1 MWHVGLDAEASGV
14 LNDLYNRVE
23 VSDERMERLLC
34 LFELALC
41 QSGRHASGPCRTAG
55 LSRDGDGS
63 RPAAAAQAAKFAS
76 QPADRQATM
85 KTSLLTI
92 CRRSIRGLP
101 PRFAA
106 LAPRIPLRLAR
117 WLAFALAL
125 ASALTP
131 ALAQTPAATAQ
142 DPAAANAPA
151 APANTAVPANPAS
164 TLEPFG
170 WLHGCWDGKV
180 NQRDFREEWLPL
192 RGDMM
197 IGVSQTV
204 SQGKTQD
211 FEYLRLEL
219 RPEGIFYVAVPSGK
233 KETSFRFSGKT
244 QRRRKR
250 NLHLREPGR

>member
-1 MWHVGLDAEASGV
+1 
-14 LNDLYNRVE
+14 
-23 VSDERMERLLC
+23 
-34 LFELALC
+34 
-41 QSGRHASGPCRTAG
+41 
-55 LSRDGDGS
+55 
-63 RPAAAAQAAKFAS
+63 
-76 QPADRQATM
+76 M
-85 KTSLLTI
+85 KKNLPTI
-92 CRRSIRGLP
+92 CRSSIRGLP

-106 LAPRIPLRLAR
+106 LATRLPLRLAR
-117 WLAFALAL
+117 LLAFALAL
-125 ASALTP
+125 ASSLTP

-151 APANTAVPANPAS
+151 ASAPANPAS

-219 RPEGIFYVAVPSGK
+219 RPEGIFYVAVPAGK
-233 KETSFRFSGKT
+233 KETSFRLSGRT
-244 QRRRKR
+244 RDGENEIFTFENPVDEFPQRIIYRRATEGWLYAHVEGKLNALPR
-250 NLHLREPGR
+250 SVIYPMRRVDCRSGEFIRQ

>member
-1 MWHVGLDAEASGV
+1 
-14 LNDLYNRVE
+14 
-23 VSDERMERLLC
+23 
-34 LFELALC
+34 
-41 QSGRHASGPCRTAG
+41 
-55 LSRDGDGS
+55 
-63 RPAAAAQAAKFAS
+63 
-76 QPADRQATM
+76 M

-117 WLAFALAL
+117 WPSFALAL

-131 ALAQTPAATAQ
+131 ALAQTPAAIAQ
-142 DPAAANAPA
+142 DPATANAPA
-151 APANTAVPANPAS
+151 APANTAAPGNPAS

-180 NQRDFREEWLPL
+180 NLRDFREEWLPL

-204 SQGKTQD
+204 LQGKTQD

-219 RPEGIFYVAVPSGK
+219 RPEGVFYVAVPSGK
-233 KETSFRFSGKT
+233 KETSFRLSSKTRDGDSEIFTFENPVDEFPQRIIYRRGSGGSLYAHVEGKLNG
-244 QRRRKR
+244 QPRSVIYPMRRVDCASG
-250 NLHLREPGR
+250 EPIRQ

>member
-1 MWHVGLDAEASGV
+1 
-14 LNDLYNRVE
+14 
-23 VSDERMERLLC
+23 
-34 LFELALC
+34 
-41 QSGRHASGPCRTAG
+41 
-55 LSRDGDGS
+55 
-63 RPAAAAQAAKFAS
+63 
-76 QPADRQATM
+76 M
-85 KTSLLTI
+85 KTSLHTI

-233 KETSFRFSGKT
+233 KETSFRLSGRT
-244 QRRRKR
+244 RDGENEIFTFENPVDEFPQRIIYRRGSEGWLYAHVEGKLNGLPR
-250 NLHLREPGR
+250 SVIYPMRRVDCTSGELIRQ

>member
-1 MWHVGLDAEASGV
+1 
-14 LNDLYNRVE
+14 
-23 VSDERMERLLC
+23 
-34 LFELALC
+34 
-41 QSGRHASGPCRTAG
+41 
-55 LSRDGDGS
+55 
-63 RPAAAAQAAKFAS
+63 
-76 QPADRQATM
+76 M

-92 CRRSIRGLP
+92 CRWSIRGLP

-117 WLAFALAL
+117 WLAFAVAL
-125 ASALTP
+125 ASGLTP
-131 ALAQTPAATAQ
+131 VLAQTPAATAQ
-142 DPAAANAPA
+142 DPAAANASA
-151 APANTAVPANPAS
+151 APANTAAPASPAS

-233 KETSFRFSGKT
+233 KETSFRLSGRT
-244 QRRRKR
+244 RDGENEIFTFENPVDEFPQRIIYRRGSEGWLYAHVEGTLNGQAR
-250 NLHLREPGR
+250 SVIYPMRRVDCTSGELIRQ

>member
-1 MWHVGLDAEASGV
+1 
-14 LNDLYNRVE
+14 
-23 VSDERMERLLC
+23 
-34 LFELALC
+34 
-41 QSGRHASGPCRTAG
+41 
-55 LSRDGDGS
+55 
-63 RPAAAAQAAKFAS
+63 
-76 QPADRQATM
+76 M
-85 KTSLLTI
+85 KMHLPTI

-106 LAPRIPLRLAR
+106 LAPRLPLRLAR
-117 WLAFALAL
+117 LLAFALAL
-125 ASALTP
+125 ASSLTP

-142 DPAAANAPA
+142 DPASANAPA
-151 APANTAVPANPAS
+151 ASAPANPAS

-233 KETSFRFSGKT
+233 KETSFRLLGRTRDGENEIFTFENPVDEFPQRIIYRRATEGWLYAHVEGKLNGLPRSVIYPMRRVDCASGELIR
-244 QRRRKR
+244 Q
-250 NLHLREPGR
+250 

>member
-1 MWHVGLDAEASGV
+1 
-14 LNDLYNRVE
+14 
-23 VSDERMERLLC
+23 
-34 LFELALC
+34 
-41 QSGRHASGPCRTAG
+41 
-55 LSRDGDGS
+55 
-63 RPAAAAQAAKFAS
+63 
-76 QPADRQATM
+76 M
-85 KTSLLTI
+85 KMHLPTI

-106 LAPRIPLRLAR
+106 LAPRLPLRLAR
-117 WLAFALAL
+117 LLAFALAL
-125 ASALTP
+125 ASSLRP

-142 DPAAANAPA
+142 DPASANAPA
-151 APANTAVPANPAS
+151 APAPANPAS

-233 KETSFRFSGKT
+233 KETSFRLSGRT
-244 QRRRKR
+244 RDGENEIFTFENPVDEFPQRIIYRRATEGWLYAHVEGKLNGLPR
-250 NLHLREPGR
+250 SVIYPMRRVDCASGELIRQ

>member
-1 MWHVGLDAEASGV
+1 
-14 LNDLYNRVE
+14 
-23 VSDERMERLLC
+23 
-34 LFELALC
+34 
-41 QSGRHASGPCRTAG
+41 
-55 LSRDGDGS
+55 
-63 RPAAAAQAAKFAS
+63 
-76 QPADRQATM
+76 M
-85 KTSLLTI
+85 KKNLRII
-92 CRRSIRGLP
+92 CRRSIGGLP

-106 LAPRIPLRLAR
+106 LAPRIALRLAR

-125 ASALTP
+125 ASSLAP

-151 APANTAVPANPAS
+151 APANTAGLANPPS

-233 KETSFRFSGKT
+233 KETSFRLSGRT
-244 QRRRKR
+244 RDGENEIFTFENPVDEFPQRIIYRRGGEGWLYAHVEGKLNGLPR
-250 NLHLREPGR
+250 SVIYPMRRVDCTSGELIRQ

>member
-1 MWHVGLDAEASGV
+1 
-14 LNDLYNRVE
+14 
-23 VSDERMERLLC
+23 
-34 LFELALC
+34 
-41 QSGRHASGPCRTAG
+41 
-55 LSRDGDGS
+55 
-63 RPAAAAQAAKFAS
+63 
-76 QPADRQATM
+76 M
-85 KTSLLTI
+85 KTSLPTS

-101 PRFAA
+101 ACFAA
-106 LAPRIPLRLAR
+106 LAAWIELRLVR
-117 WLAFALAL
+117 RLAFVWALAL
-125 ASALTP
+125 TSALTP

-142 DPAAANAPA
+142 GPATANAPP
-151 APANTAVPANPAS
+151 APAPATPVS

-219 RPEGIFYVAVPSGK
+219 RPEGIFYVAAPSGK
-233 KETSFRFSGKT
+233 KETSFRLSGRT
-244 QRRRKR
+244 RDGENEIFTFENPVDEFPQRIIYRRGSEGWLYAHVEGKLNGLPR
-250 NLHLREPGR
+250 SVIYPMRRVDCTSGELIRQ